1 MSEEPTSLAEQ
12 TFRDLLTAAITRGH
26 RPPPTTILGPTC
38 WIALDV
44 LAREHPDASP
54 ERVVAAFD
62 AFAIEHLD
70 TDRGETGIDSD
81 TATDID
87 PATARAAEYA
97 AIDALVAQL
106 TITYPN
112 IDPRTVT
119 AVVRRIHADFHD
131 HAVRDFIPLLVEQAA
146 HRKLA

>member
-1 MSEEPTSLAEQ
+1 MSETPTSLTEQ

-38 WIALDV
+38 WIAIDT
-44 LAREHPDASP
+44 LAREHPDATP

-70 TDRGETGIDSD
+70 VDRAE
-81 TATDID
+81 ID
-87 PATARAAEYA
+87 PVTARAAEYA

-112 IDPRTVT
+112 IDPGTVT
-119 AVVRRIHADFHD
+119 AVVRRIHADFHE
-131 HAVRDFIPLLVEQAA
+131 HAVRDFIPLFVEQAA

>member
-1 MSEEPTSLAEQ
+1 MSEEPTSVAEQ
-12 TFRDLLTAAITRGH
+12 TFRDLLTAAITRGD
-26 RPPPTTILGPTC
+26 RPPPTTIVGPTC
-38 WIALDV
+38 WIALDA
-44 LAREHPDASP
+44 LAREHPDATP

-62 AFAIEHLD
+62 AFAIEHQS
-70 TDRGETGIDSD
+70 TTR
-81 TATDID
+81 TDIDAEGEAD
-87 PATARAAEYA
+87 PATARATEYA

-106 TITYPN
+106 TITYPS

-131 HAVRDFIPLLVEQAA
+131 HAVRDFIPLFVEQAA

>member
-1 MSEEPTSLAEQ
+1 MSAAPTSLTEQ
-12 TFRDLLTAAITRGH
+12 TFRDLLTAAITRGQ

-38 WIALDV
+38 WIAIDV
-44 LAREHPDASP
+44 LAREHPDATP

-62 AFAIEHLD
+62 AFAIEHLEI
-70 TDRGETGIDSD
+70 DRTESPADV
-81 TATDID
+81 D
-87 PATARAAEYA
+87 PVTARVAEYA

-106 TITYPN
+106 SITYPN
-112 IDPRTVT
+112 IDLRTVT

-131 HAVRDFIPLLVEQAA
+131 HAVRDFIPLFVEQAA

>member
-44 LAREHPDASP
+44 LAREHPDAAP

-62 AFAIEHLD
+62 AFAIEHQD
-70 TDRGETGIDSD
+70 TDLTEIDVE
-81 TATDID
+81 AEVD
-87 PATARAAEYA
+87 PTTARAAEYA

-131 HAVRDFIPLLVEQAA
+131 HAVRDFIPLFVEQAA

>member
-12 TFRDLLTAAITRGH
+12 TFRDLLTAAITRGD

-38 WIALDV
+38 WIALDA
-44 LAREHPDASP
+44 LAREHPDATP

-70 TDRGETGIDSD
+70 TGRGE
-81 TATDID
+81 ADID
-87 PATARAAEYA
+87 LTTARAAEYA

-131 HAVRDFIPLLVEQAA
+131 HAVRDFIPLFVEQAA

>member
-12 TFRDLLTAAITRGH
+12 TFQDLLTAAITRGH

-38 WIALDV
+38 WIALDA
-44 LAREHPDASP
+44 LAREHPDATP
-54 ERVVAAFD
+54 EQVVAAFD

-70 TDRGETGIDSD
+70 TERDDAEMDLT
-81 TATDID
+81 
-87 PATARAAEYA
+87 TARAAEYA

-131 HAVRDFIPLLVEQAA
+131 HAVRDFIPLFVEQAA

>member
-44 LAREHPDASP
+44 LAREHPDATP

-70 TDRGETGIDSD
+70 TDQGETDIDS
-81 TATDID
+81 D

-112 IDPRTVT
+112 IGPRTVT

-131 HAVRDFIPLLVEQAA
+131 HAVRDFIPLFVEQAA

>member
-26 RPPPTTILGPTC
+26 RPPPTTDLGPTC
-38 WIALDV
+38 WIAIDA
-44 LAREHPDASP
+44 LAREHPDATP

-62 AFAIEHLD
+62 AFAIEHQNAD
-70 TDRGETGIDSD
+70 QTE
-81 TATDID
+81 ID
-87 PATARAAEYA
+87 PVTARVAEYA

-112 IDPRTVT
+112 IDPHTVT

-131 HAVRDFIPLLVEQAA
+131 QAVRDFIPLFVEQAA

>member
-26 RPPPTTILGPTC
+26 RPPPTTVLGPTC
-38 WIALDV
+38 WIAIDT
-44 LAREHPDASP
+44 LAREHPNAMP

-62 AFAIEHLD
+62 AFAIEHRD
-70 TDRGETGIDSD
+70 TDRTEIDVE
-81 TATDID
+81 AEVD

-131 HAVRDFIPLLVEQAA
+131 HAVRDFIPLFVEQAA

>member
-1 MSEEPTSLAEQ
+1 MSLTEQ
-12 TFRDLLTAAITRGH
+12 TFRDLLTAAITRGQ
-26 RPPPTTILGPTC
+26 RPPPTTVLGPTC
-38 WIALDV
+38 WIAIDV
-44 LAREHPDASP
+44 LAREHPDATP

-62 AFAIEHLD
+62 AFAIEHLEI
-70 TDRGETGIDSD
+70 DRTESPADV
-81 TATDID
+81 D
-87 PATARAAEYA
+87 PVTARVAEYA

-106 TITYPN
+106 SITYPS

-131 HAVRDFIPLLVEQAA
+131 HAVRDFIPLFVEQAA

>member
-1 MSEEPTSLAEQ
+1 MSDEPTSLAEQ
-12 TFRDLLTAAITRGH
+12 TFQDLLTAAITRGH

-38 WIALDV
+38 WIALDA
-44 LAREHPDASP
+44 LAREHPDATP
-54 ERVVAAFD
+54 EQVVAAFD

-70 TDRGETGIDSD
+70 TEPGDAEMDLT
-81 TATDID
+81 
-87 PATARAAEYA
+87 TARAAEYA

-131 HAVRDFIPLLVEQAA
+131 HAVRDFIPLFVEQAA

>member
-12 TFRDLLTAAITRGH
+12 TFQDLLTAAITRGH
-26 RPPPTTILGPTC
+26 RPPPTTSLGPTC
-38 WIALDV
+38 WIALDA
-44 LAREHPDASP
+44 LAREHPDATP
-54 ERVVAAFD
+54 EHVVAAFD
-62 AFAIEHLD
+62 AFAIEHQ
-70 TDRGETGIDSD
+70 
-81 TATDID
+81 ATDLTEID
-87 PATARAAEYA
+87 VEAEVDPTTTRAAEYA

-131 HAVRDFIPLLVEQAA
+131 HAVRDFIPLFVEQAA

>member
-38 WIALDV
+38 WIALDA

-54 ERVVAAFD
+54 EHVVAAFD

-70 TDRGETGIDSD
+70 TERDDAEMDLT
-81 TATDID
+81 
-87 PATARAAEYA
+87 TARAAEYA

-106 TITYPN
+106 SITYPN

-131 HAVRDFIPLLVEQAA
+131 HAVRDFIPLFVEQAA

>member
-1 MSEEPTSLAEQ
+1 MSEEPTSLTEQ

-38 WIALDV
+38 WIAIDT
-44 LAREHPDASP
+44 LAREHPDAAP
-54 ERVVAAFD
+54 ERVIAAFD
-62 AFAIEHLD
+62 AFAIEHQA
-70 TDRGETGIDSD
+70 TDRSD
-81 TATDID
+81 VEAHMD
-87 PATARAAEYA
+87 PATARATEYA

-131 HAVRDFIPLLVEQAA
+131 HAVRDFVPLFVEQAA
-146 HRKLA
+146 HRDLA

>member
-1 MSEEPTSLAEQ
+1 MSLTER

-44 LAREHPDASP
+44 LAREHPDATP

-70 TDRGETGIDSD
+70 GDDDES
-81 TATDID
+81 AAEVD
-87 PATARAAEYA
+87 PVTARVAEYA

-131 HAVRDFIPLLVEQAA
+131 HTVRDFIPLFVEQAA